1 MILERYRRICLVVL
15 IAGMSATAAQT
26 PQADP
31 VRAAMKTAD
40 GALFTWNQPGNNFT
54 LEIIGNDVRPNNNS
68 PDVYFKADGIEI
80 QIQSAAIAQ
89 FIAGSES
96 RPDEPTVLTRHKN
109 WEAQYVEKTLG
120 KITVTESSEV
130 KLKTGRT
137 ALLWKF
143 DLPEKFRNHGRETIF
158 LSTINGDYVIVL
170 ASNVKVGE
178 EEGRVRQF
186 LTDTMATLKVSDKP
200 FALPPRP

>member
-1 MILERYRRICLVVL
+1 MILVFRGVCLAALV
-15 IAGMSATAAQT
+15 AFASATVAQT
-26 PQADP
+26 PQVDP

-40 GALFTWNQPGNNFT
+40 GALFIWNQPGNNFT
-54 LEIIGNDVRPNNNS
+54 LEIKGQDVRPNNNS

-89 FIAGSES
+89 FIVGSES
-96 RPDEPTVLTRHKN
+96 RPEERAVLALHKN
-109 WEAQYVEKTLG
+109 WETQYVEKTLG
-120 KITVTESSEV
+120 HITITESTEV
-130 KLKTGRT
+130 KLNTGRS

-158 LSTINGDYVIVL
+158 LTTLNGDYVIVL
-170 ASNVKVGE
+170 AANVKVGQD
-178 EEGRVRQF
+178 EGHVRQF
-186 LTDTMATLKVSDKP
+186 LSDTMATMKVSDKA